1 MENQLVLI
9 IEKGWIVVEKN
20 DKVLVSLRSK
30 PEITFGRNEVSFLL
44 PTGDMINLEIERFTL
59 LVKDPD
65 RINSDETEKK
75 FGISTEI
82 PMKINL
88 LDNLVMF
95 S

>member
-1 MENQLVLI
+1 MENKLVLI